1 MSNEDSVSDVDVQAA
16 GVTLPGILGC
26 PPGSIGIVI
35 FAHGSGSSRL
45 SSRNQAVA
53 RWLRERG
60 CATLLFDLLTDAEAA
75 NRANVFDIDLLGK
88 RVVEATSWLKRRDD
102 ARDLPIGYFGAS
114 TGAAAALAAAAELG
128 GDIAAVVSRGGRPD
142 MAIPFMDRVQSPT
155 LLIVGSRDTMVLD
168 LNRQAQQHMRC
179 ENELSIIDG
188 ATHLFE
194 EPGTLEQAADR
205 AGDWFVRH
213 FGKAES

>member
-1 MSNEDSVSDVDVQAA
+1 
-16 GVTLPGILGC
+16 
-26 PPGSIGIVI
+26 
-35 FAHGSGSSRL
+35 
-45 SSRNQAVA
+45 
-53 RWLRERG
+53 
-60 CATLLFDLLTDAEAA
+60 
-75 NRANVFDIDLLGK
+75 
-88 RVVEATSWLKRRDD
+88 
-102 ARDLPIGYFGAS
+102 
-114 TGAAAALAAAAELG
+114 
-128 GDIAAVVSRGGRPD
+128 

-194 EPGTLEQAADR
+194 EPGTLEQAAQH